1 MVVLPLRVAGQSR
14 LVALSHLDEINWFA
28 AVLVEPAY
36 VHSMSRFLQLAVLL
50 ALSLLVMALAVTV
63 LLNRLVLGPLAPA
76 APIRSGDRC
85 RRLHPARRHGGGDE
99 TKSAS

>member
-36 VHSMSRFLQLAVLL
+36 VHSMSRFRNWPYCWLC
-50 ALSLLVMALAVTV
+50 
-63 LLNRLVLGPLAPA
+63 
-76 APIRSGDRC
+76 RC
-85 RRLHPARRHGGGDE
+85 W
-99 TKSAS
+99 